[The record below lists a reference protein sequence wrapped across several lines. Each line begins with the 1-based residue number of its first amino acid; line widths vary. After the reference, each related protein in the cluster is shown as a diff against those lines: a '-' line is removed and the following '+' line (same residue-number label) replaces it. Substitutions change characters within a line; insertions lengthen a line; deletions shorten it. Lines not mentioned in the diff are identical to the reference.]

1 MSQTHRLQQKIDAHT
16 EAVSAFLAQL
26 EAWCDAHD
34 LHPGVAGPVGLMMDE
49 WLTNL
54 VMHAY
59 RGAGGAVEIEA
70 EAPSPDR
77 LELLVRDWGPP
88 FDPTHAREPD
98 LALSLDD
105 REPGGLGIHFMRRMA
120 THMDY
125 VRRGDANELRFGKA
139 AGTKAFD

>member
-1 MSQTHRLQQKIDAHT
+1 MSQIHRLQQKIDAHT

-77 LELLVRDWGPP
+77 LELLVRDWG
-88 FDPTHAREPD
+88 
-98 LALSLDD
+98 LDE

-139 AGTKAFD
+139 AGTKTFD